1 MLILK
6 TDVTQADSRAKWPKF
21 WQSPYES
28 KTIAFCYFVSIRMI
42 EEVFLMK
49 ILLKM
54 CLQYINKRKISTYK
68 TATLTSQLVG
78 NNSEFSPKFGN
89 FVQAV

>member
-1 MLILK
+1 
-6 TDVTQADSRAKWPKF
+6 
-21 WQSPYES
+21 
-28 KTIAFCYFVSIRMI
+28 MI